1 MKVLLAGASGTLGRF
16 LVPQLIAAGH
26 DVIGLTRGAQGAD
39 RLTRAGATPVVADV
53 LDRGVL
59 LAAVDGLAADAVI
72 HELTAL
78 TKAPARHRDMEP
90 TNRLRVEGTRHLIE
104 AARRLGATRFL
115 TQSMFLG
122 YGFRDLGREPLTEDA
137 PFAVPTGARTDPVLA
152 AMKFTEDQVMGAAPG
167 IDGIA
172 LRYGL
177 FYGGDIDVFA
187 ALLRKR
193 RLPVPSGHSGTL
205 ALIHHRDAAS
215 ATVAALERGVA
226 GRAYNVVDDTP
237 ATWRELMEEIA
248 RTSRTPQPLVLPAGL
263 IRLAA
268 PYVGELMTRID
279 VRISNERARTELGW
293 TPRFPGYREGVAA
306 GATTDER
313 PGGQRR

>member
-1 MKVLLAGASGTLGRF
+1 MNVLLAGASGTLGRF

-26 DVIGLTRGAQGAD
+26 DVIGVTRGAGAE
-39 RLTRAGATPVVADV
+39 RLKRAGATVVVADV
-53 LDRGVL
+53 LDRGAL

-78 TKAPARHRDMEP
+78 TKAPARHGDMEP
-90 TNRLRVEGTRHLIE
+90 TNRLRVEGTRNLLV
-104 AARRLGATRFL
+104 AARELGATRFL

-122 YGFRDLGREPLTEDA
+122 YGFRYLGRAPLTELA

-152 AMKFTEDQVMGAAPG
+152 ALKSTEDQVLGAAPG

-177 FYGGDIDVFA
+177 FYGGDTDVFA

-193 RLPVPSGHSGTL
+193 RLPVPSGRSGTL
-205 ALIHHRDAAS
+205 ALIHHEDAAS
-215 ATVAALERGVA
+215 ATVAALERGVS

-237 ATWRELMEEIA
+237 ATWRELIEEVA
-248 RTSRTPQPLVLPAGL
+248 RTSRTPKPLVLPAGL

-268 PYVGELMTRID
+268 PYVGEVMTRVD
-279 VRISNERARTELGW
+279 VHISNGRARTELDW
-293 TPRFPGYREGVAA
+293 APRYPGYREGLAA
-306 GATTDER
+306 GATTAER
-313 PGGQRR
+313 

>member
-16 LVPQLIAAGH
+16 LVPQLVAAGH
-26 DVIGLTRGAQGAD
+26 DVIGVTRRAQAAD
-39 RLTRAGATPVVADV
+39 RLRRAGATAVVADV
-53 LDRGVL
+53 LDRDAL
-59 LAAVDGLAADAVI
+59 LAAVDGLAADAVV

-78 TKAPARHRDMEP
+78 TKAPAWYGDMEP
-90 TNRLRVEGTRHLIE
+90 TNRLRVEGTRNLLE
-104 AARRLGATRFL
+104 AAGRLGATRFL

-122 YGFRDLGREPLTEDA
+122 YGFRDLGRAPLSEEA

-152 AMKFTEDQVMGAAPG
+152 ALKSTEDQVRGAAPG

-177 FYGGDIDVFA
+177 FYGGDVDVYA

-205 ALIHHRDAAS
+205 ALIHHEDAAS

-226 GRAYNVVDDTP
+226 GRAYNIVDDTP
-237 ATWRELMEEIA
+237 ATWRELMEEVA
-248 RTSRTPQPLVLPAGL
+248 RTTRTPRPLALPAGL

-268 PYVGELMTRID
+268 PYIGEVMTHVD
-279 VRISNERARTELGW
+279 VRVSNGRARTELGW
-293 TPRFPGYREGVAA
+293 TPRYPGFREGLAA
-306 GATTDER
+306 GAT
-313 PGGQRR
+313 PAGGASGP

>member
-26 DVIGLTRGAQGAD
+26 DVIGVTRGARAAD
-39 RLTRAGATPVVADV
+39 RLTRAGATAVVADV
-53 LDRGVL
+53 LDRGAL
-59 LAAVDGLAADAVI
+59 LTAVDGLTADAVV

-78 TKAPARHRDMEP
+78 TKAPARYGDMEP
-90 TNRLRVEGTRHLIE
+90 TNRLRVEGTRNLLD

-115 TQSMFLG
+115 THSMFLG

-152 AMKFTEDQVMGAAPG
+152 ALKSTEDQVRGAAPG
-167 IDGIA
+167 IEGIV

-177 FYGGDIDVFA
+177 FYGGDTDVFA

-193 RLPVPSGHSGTL
+193 RLPVPSGRSGTL

-237 ATWRELMEEIA
+237 ATWRELMDEIA
-248 RTSRTPQPLVLPAGL
+248 RTSRTPKPLVLPAGL

-268 PYVGELMTRID
+268 PYIGEVMTRVD

-293 TPRFPGYREGVAA
+293 TPRHPGYRDGLAGGVATGGRA
-306 GATTDER
+306 D
-313 PGGQRR
+313 GQR

>member
-1 MKVLLAGASGTLGRF
+1 MKVLLGGASGTLGRF

-26 DVIGLTRGAQGAD
+26 DVIGVTRGARAAD
-39 RLTRAGATPVVADV
+39 RLTRAGATAVVADV
-53 LDRGVL
+53 LDRGAL
-59 LAAVDGLAADAVI
+59 LTAVDGLTADAVV

-78 TKAPARHRDMEP
+78 TKAPARYGDMEP
-90 TNRLRVEGTRHLIE
+90 TNRLRVEGTRNLLD

-137 PFAVPTGARTDPVLA
+137 PFAVPTGARTAPVLA
-152 AMKFTEDQVMGAAPG
+152 ALKSTEDQVRGAAPG
-167 IDGIA
+167 IEGIV

-177 FYGGDIDVFA
+177 FYGGDTDVFA

-193 RLPVPSGHSGTL
+193 RLPVPSGRSGTL

-237 ATWRELMEEIA
+237 ATWRELMDEIA
-248 RTSRTPQPLVLPAGL
+248 RTSRTPKPLVLPAGL

-268 PYVGELMTRID
+268 PYIGEVMTRVD

-293 TPRFPGYREGVAA
+293 TPRHPGYRDGLAGGVATGGRA
-306 GATTDER
+306 D
-313 PGGQRR
+313 GQR